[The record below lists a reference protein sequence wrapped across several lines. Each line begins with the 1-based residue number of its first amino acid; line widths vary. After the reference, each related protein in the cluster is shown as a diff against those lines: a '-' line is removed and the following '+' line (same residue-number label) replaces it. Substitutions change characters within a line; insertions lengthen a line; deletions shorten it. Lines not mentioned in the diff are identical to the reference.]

1 MQKKLLALVASVA
14 MVLSMFTGVAFATGG
29 DAPEYEVILNTP
41 AIMSTGD
48 ALTLQKVNGSLID
61 KNDGTL
67 YAEAVK
73 VVVEEEKAEADK
85 TLYEGEFDNGSFV
98 AYVPTNI
105 PAQNL
110 VVKVVTTGTEP
121 VELATAQLPVK
132 YNVSLDNPLEYDYD
146 ANKAPVIVMG
156 KVTDKNGKA
165 VKDAKVDLKLGTESC
180 FAAVAETDENGV
192 FGQIATFEAAGEL
205 KLYVNGVEHL
215 TGEVAALG
223 MNLTVTP
230 NTGIVHTI
238 APTHMT
244 FKISG
249 GPAGEAV
256 TINIY
261 DADDNEAAGF
271 TAVADALDEN
281 GALELEDKKWE
292 PTAAGTYTVEAKAG
306 NTHVATATVQ
316 VVNPATYNLM
326 GVHAL
331 ESMKIGTETLTF
343 NEDNIHLVRYSAKG
357 IDEDADFKYVVYVD
371 GEVALDQT
379 KEAGE
384 VETTVEL
391 KADELGS
398 KVIRILAY
406 EGATKV
412 YDQSFTMVVTGWDVT
427 CDTEELVADQVQDI
441 TLVVKDEEGVPVNNA
456 TVKVDGTVKIS
467 PATHNISSGTY
478 VLEEVTAAAGS
489 APVVI
494 SVHNAQDGAEEATV
508 TLNVVGEKVY
518 DVTADTPALLLGE
531 QTVRLVVTENGQAF
545 IPANLKV
552 QVGDAA
558 AAPQAFKPVDSD
570 KDGVYDA
577 IDVTYTATSTE
588 EPVTFRAENHDGSQ
602 CGEVV
607 LEVKAPQ
614 LEVIENSFL
623 TENFNTKVVF
633 RVVNPIDGSVITDNV
648 TLEPK
653 NVKIAVTDAN
663 GGVSGET
670 LLGAE
675 EHTVNILAKDAEW
688 EEAADAEEEVEVALK
703 IGKYDV
709 EGSFL
714 VKEATLTSDP
724 EAVVIGQANPLT
736 LTYADANGLPIVG
749 QEVYVLGGVNPTLVG
764 ETDEAGQVTYA
775 AAGAVAFQATT
786 AVDEKY
792 VLANVKGIVDTE
804 APIIDELPTTV
815 DNDKLTITVTDNVK
829 VTRLV
834 INNEEIVIVPQA
846 TVTHT
851 LQLQEGANDIRIV
864 ALDAFGNGVE
874 KTFTVNYQKPA
885 PVEAGIRFVVGK
897 SNYTNLANGEQ
908 AQMVAAYKQGNHTM
922 VAVRMLQDLGAK
934 FAWNQATRTATF
946 TLNDKVVQVTQDS
959 TTATVN
965 GQAVKVPVAPRNLN
979 GRIMVPVRFISENL
993 GLFVHWQPGDIIT
1006 IK

>member
-73 VVVEEEKAEADK
+73 VVVQEEGSTADSK
-85 TLYEGEFDNGSFV
+85 PLYEGDFDNGSFV

-105 PAQNL
+105 PAQTL
-110 VVKVVTTGTEP
+110 TVTVAATTE
-121 VELATAQLPVK
+121 ATLTAEAKLPVK
-132 YNVSLDNPLEYDYD
+132 YNVSLDNSLEYDYD
-146 ANKAPVIVMG
+146 ANKAPVIIMG

-165 VKDAKVDLKLGTESC
+165 VKSAEVDLKLDDTSC

-238 APTHMT
+238 APTDMT

-249 GPAGEAV
+249 GPGGEAV

-271 TAVADALDEN
+271 TAVADTLDEN
-281 GALELEDKKWE
+281 GALELEGETWE
-292 PTAAGTYTVEAKAG
+292 PTAAGTYTVKAEAG

-316 VVNPATYNLM
+316 VVNPATYNLI
-326 GVHAL
+326 GAHEL
-331 ESMKIGTETLTF
+331 ESMPLGTKTLTF
-343 NEDNIHLVRYSAKG
+343 GTDHIHLYRYSKAENK
-357 IDEDADFKYVVYVD
+357 DQFAYVVYVD

-384 VETTVEL
+384 AKTTVEL

-406 EGATKV
+406 EGTTKV

-427 CDTEELVADQVQDI
+427 CDTKELVADQVQDI

-478 VLEEVTAAAGS
+478 VLEDVTAAAGS

-633 RVVNPIDGSVITDNV
+633 RVVNPIDGSVITENV

-688 EEAADAEEEVEVALK
+688 EEAADAEEEVEVALT
-703 IGKYDV
+703 IGEYDV

-804 APIIDELPTTV
+804 APVIDELPTTV

-908 AQMVAAYKQGNHTM
+908 TQMVAAYKQGNHTM

-946 TLNDKVVQVTQDS
+946 TLNGEVVQVTQDS

-965 GQAVKVPVAPRNLN
+965 GQAVKMPVAPRNLN
-979 GRIMVPVRFISENL
+979 GRIMVPVRFISESL